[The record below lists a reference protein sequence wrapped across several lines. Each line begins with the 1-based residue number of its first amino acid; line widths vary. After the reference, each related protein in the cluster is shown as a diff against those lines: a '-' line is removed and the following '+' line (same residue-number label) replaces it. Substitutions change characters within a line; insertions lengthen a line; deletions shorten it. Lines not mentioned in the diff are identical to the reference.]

1 MINWKQ
7 DFQETK
13 KWNWEHSLEREEGP
27 FFWNR
32 KQGQDYNHLLV
43 KKININRGESSISWS
58 SFQMVLVVCQKGHE
72 VISCFWEKLKL
83 RTFGK
88 EIFETIAIKRKL
100 WTKEQR
106 VVLPG
111 IYMAKF
117 MLKMHT
123 WKDKVCLI
131 RRMVHWVFP
140 KTAILKFFI
149 RWIANIHVFGLAY

>member
-1 MINWKQ
+1 M
-7 DFQETK
+7 
-13 KWNWEHSLEREEGP
+13 
-27 FFWNR
+27 
-32 KQGQDYNHLLV
+32 V

-58 SFQMVLVVCQKGHE
+58 SFQMVLVVCLKGHE
-72 VISCFWEKLKL
+72 VISCYWEKLKP

-88 EIFETIAIKRKL
+88 EIFETIAIKSKL
-100 WTKEQR
+100 WTTEQR

-131 RRMVHWVFP
+131 RRMVHWIFL

-149 RWIANIHVFGLAY
+149 GWTANLHVWICLLEDYWDLLVMSWFWFFMFLEVFHCCLHLK